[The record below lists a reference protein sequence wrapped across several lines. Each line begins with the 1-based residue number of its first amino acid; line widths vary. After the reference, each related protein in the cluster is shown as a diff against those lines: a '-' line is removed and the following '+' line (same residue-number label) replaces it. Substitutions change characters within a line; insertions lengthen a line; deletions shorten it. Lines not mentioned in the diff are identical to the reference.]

1 MAATIEDAAGDKRGE
16 MQQITAGGML
26 DLSKQALA
34 HTAALTPGEAS
45 ELIAAKDN
53 ASKTGNRDKA
63 REPIA
68 RLTGQP
74 ATLYNG
80 RLTIEL
86 DNGQRHTIEG
96 LSHPPTG
103 KTRCTIARM
112 TLNAA
117 DTLVI
122 GLKRQA

>member
-1 MAATIEDAAGDKRGE
+1 MAKKEGAIELEGTIVES
-16 MQQITAGGML
+16 L
-26 DLSKQALA
+26 
-34 HTAALTPGEAS
+34 P
-45 ELIAAKDN
+45 N
-53 ASKTGNRDKA
+53 AMFRV
-63 REPIA
+63 
-68 RLTGQP
+68 
-74 ATLYNG
+74 
-80 RLTIEL
+80 EL